1 MIGKIID
8 INDNIVIVKLGID
21 ISNQTNLVNI
31 HVIFEDNGKKIVGEI
46 RSISLDQVKIAIVGE
61 INEISF
67 LRIFIKNYSNLR
79 GLMDM
84 VFPS

>member
-1 MIGKIID
+1 MD
-8 INDNIVIVKLGID
+8 L
-21 ISNQTNLVNI
+21 LV
-31 HVIFEDNGKKIVGEI
+31 
-46 RSISLDQVKIAIVGE
+46 VGE

>member
-46 RSISLDQVKIAIVGE
+46 RSI
-61 INEISF
+61 
-67 LRIFIKNYSNLR
+67 
-79 GLMDM
+79 
-84 VFPS
+84 